1 MTREEALKSWILDG
15 AWAAFE
21 EDSKGS
27 LTPGKLADFVM
38 LSADIMR
45 VPARDILKTHVL
57 MTVLGGEV
65 VYQAPL
71 R

>member
-1 MTREEALKSWILDG
+1 LSG

-21 EDSKGS
+21 ENEKGS

-45 VPARDILKTHVL
+45 VPPREITHARVT

-65 VYQAPL
+65 VHSESQ
-71 R
+71 